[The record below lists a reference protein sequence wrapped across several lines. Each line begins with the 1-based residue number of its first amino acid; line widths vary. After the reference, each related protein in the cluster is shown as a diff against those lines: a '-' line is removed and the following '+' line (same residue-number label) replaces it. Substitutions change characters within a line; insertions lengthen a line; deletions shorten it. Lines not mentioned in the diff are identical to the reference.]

1 MSLARA
7 ERRRLV
13 KRRFTKYMLVL
24 VVGVLAAVAIGT
36 FVSNQKVG
44 AAQIAA
50 ADRQADQ
57 EYQRQVQFIQQEREA
72 CEQAKAAGTNT
83 GGRFPEDC
91 SVISPP
97 PREAFS
103 SESFMPATFEFRTD
117 FEPSITVLAGIL
129 ALFAFVVG
137 ASYVGAEWHSGGMMN
152 LLLWRPRRL
161 GVLLTK
167 LATLLGALL
176 GLFVGL
182 AAVWTAAF
190 WSIGTYRGNTDRMT
204 SGVWQSFALTGLR
217 GLGLVVAAGVV
228 GFGLASL
235 GRHTALALGTAVGV
249 GVVGQ
254 IGVGITL
261 ELAEVAFPERWF
273 WPSYL
278 QAWMDKRLV
287 LRNFDACNFS
297 ITGECRPPEFVM
309 TWQQSGVVFAVAA
322 AAILGAALWAMR
334 RRDIT

>member
-13 KRRFTKYMLVL
+13 KRRFTRYMLLL
-24 VVGVLAAVAIGT
+24 VVGVLAAIAIGT
-36 FVSNQKVG
+36 FASNHKID

-50 ADRQADQ
+50 ADRAADREYERQA
-57 EYQRQVQFIQQEREA
+57 QFIRQERQA
-72 CEQAKAAGTNT
+72 CEQAKAAGTDT
-83 GGRFPEDC
+83 GDRYPPDC

-97 PREAFS
+97 PRDAFS
-103 SESFMPATFEFRTD
+103 REQFMPATFEFRTD
-117 FEPSITVLAGIL
+117 FEPTITIVAGIL

-161 GVLLTK
+161 TVLLTK
-167 LATLLGALL
+167 LATLLGALV

-190 WSIGTYRGNTDRMT
+190 WSIGTYRGTTDRVT

-217 GLGLVVAAGVV
+217 GLGLVLAAGVI

-254 IGVGITL
+254 IGVGIAL
-261 ELAEVAFPERWF
+261 QLIDVQFVERWL

-287 LRNFDACNFS
+287 LRDFEACNFS
-297 ITGECRPPEFVM
+297 IVGECRPDEFVI
-309 TWQQSGVVFAVAA
+309 TWQQSGVVFAVAT
-322 AAILGAALWAMR
+322 AAILAVALWAMR